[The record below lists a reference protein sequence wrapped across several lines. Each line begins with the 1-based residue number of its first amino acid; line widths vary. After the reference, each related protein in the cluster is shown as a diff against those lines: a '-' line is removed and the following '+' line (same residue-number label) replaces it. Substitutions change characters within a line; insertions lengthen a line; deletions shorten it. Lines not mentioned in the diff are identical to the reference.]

1 MRTAADLK
9 IGETAIIKDVD
20 NSHLSS
26 HRILEIGFTPG
37 QEIEMVNSSVFHDP
51 IALSIRG
58 TVIAIRKSEAR
69 CIKI

>member
-9 IGETAIIKDVD
+9 LNETAIIKDVD
-20 NSHLSS
+20 NSHYSS

-37 QEIEMVNSSVFHDP
+37 QEIKLVSSSVFNDP

-58 TVIAIRKSEAR
+58 TVIAIRRNEAK
-69 CIKI
+69 CIII